1 MAHDFL
7 FSWKWKKKYVYVYIM
22 TKSDN
27 HTLYGAISLSSGTEH
42 IILKPMAFSNSW
54 CYMSKFIRIKYP
66 ENQTKDRV
74 FKKCSTNKCMKN
86 FFALFLNRYLYIWFK
101 RILWVWFE
109 HSPHSSRITHL
120 DLSDKIFYRKIT
132 ENMRFNEAT
141 NKIAF

>member
-1 MAHDFL
+1 
-7 FSWKWKKKYVYVYIM
+7 M

-27 HTLYGAISLSSGTEH
+27 HTLYGAISLSSWTEH

-86 FFALFLNRYLYIWFK
+86 FFALFLNRYLDIWFK
-101 RILWVWFE
+101 RIFWVWFAQ
-109 HSPHSSRITHL
+109 SPYCSRITYL
-120 DLSDKIFYRKIT
+120 ALSFKEIYRKIT
-132 ENMRFNEAT
+132 ENMHSNEAA